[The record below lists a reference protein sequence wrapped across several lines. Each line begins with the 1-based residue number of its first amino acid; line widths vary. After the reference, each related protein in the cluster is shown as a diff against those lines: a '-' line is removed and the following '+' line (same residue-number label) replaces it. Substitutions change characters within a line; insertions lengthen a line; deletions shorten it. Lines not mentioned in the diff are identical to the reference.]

1 MFGLILTAAAAA
13 SHSDSV
19 SVTKALESLD
29 QGNRR
34 FVQGKPIHP
43 HTDIEVRSEL
53 AKSQHP
59 FAIVVGCADSRVS
72 PELVFDQGIGDL
84 FVVRTAG
91 NLVDDFALGSIEY
104 AVQHLGASLIV
115 VLGHERC
122 GAVKATVDFVDP
134 NKVEPKKDE
143 HAGHEGDQPH
153 YVFSLL
159 EAIRPAV
166 EKSKYQPGD
175 RIHNAVIEN
184 VKQVSWKVTNCKGPL
199 GEAIRANKVRIIGGC
214 YDLDTG
220 KVDWTK

>member
-1 MFGLILTAAAAA
+1 MIGLVLMAAAAA
-13 SHSDSV
+13 HSSDTGSI
-19 SVTKALESLD
+19 SKALESLD
-29 QGNRR
+29 SGNRR
-34 FVQGKPIHP
+34 FVQGKSVHP
-43 HTDIEVRSEL
+43 HCDIEVRSEL

-59 FAIVVGCADSRVS
+59 FAVVVGCADSRVS
-72 PELVFDQGIGDL
+72 PEIIFDQGIGDL

-104 AVQHLGASLIV
+104 AVQHLGASLII

-122 GAVKATVDFVDP
+122 GAVKATVDFVEP
-134 NKVEPKKDE
+134 VEAEAAKHDGHGHVADE
-143 HAGHEGDQPH
+143 PH

-175 RIHNAVIEN
+175 RLQNAVFEN
-184 VKQVSWKVTNCKGPL
+184 IRQVSWKVTNCKGPL
-199 GEAIRANKVRIIGGC
+199 GEAIRANKVKIVGGC